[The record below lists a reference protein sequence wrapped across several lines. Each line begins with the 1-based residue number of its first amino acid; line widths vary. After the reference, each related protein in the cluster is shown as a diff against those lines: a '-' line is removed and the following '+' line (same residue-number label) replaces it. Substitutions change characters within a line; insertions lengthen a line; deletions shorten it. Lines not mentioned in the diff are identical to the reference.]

1 MTSAAP
7 FDPAAFDPGAAHRFD
22 PTVLREYALRGIV
35 GTTIDAA
42 DAYALGRAFGSLAWR
57 RGARAL
63 AVGYDGRHSSPA
75 LAAAL
80 AAGLAA
86 CGLAVAVIG
95 RGPTPMLYF
104 AAYTMDFDGMPL
116 DGGVM
121 VTGSHNPPDF
131 NGFKLVLHKASVF
144 GPDIQEVGR
153 LAADADYE
161 HGTGRIAELAVFQ
174 AYVARLLEDV
184 KGSRRLKVAWDA
196 GNGAMGEAMAAVTA
210 RLPGEHILLNAEI
223 DGTFPNHHPDP
234 TVAENLHQL
243 QETVL
248 REGCDLGIAFDG
260 DGDRLGLVDS
270 QARIVWGDQILL
282 FLARDILKR
291 HPGATIIGD
300 VKCSEVLF
308 DGIAAAGGKPLMWK
322 TGHSVIKAKM
332 KELGAPFAGEMAA
345 HFVFADGFY
354 GYDDGLYAA
363 IRVLSILQSS
373 TETLAGFRDGLPEP
387 MNTPELR
394 VPCPE
399 DRKAA
404 VVEEVKAR
412 LAAEG
417 AAEGAAGGANGEVKV
432 TAIDGVRVRE
442 KGGWWLLRASNT
454 EAALTLRC
462 EAPDAAGL
470 KALTDRLA
478 AQLKASGL
486 EPPAF

>member
-1 MTSAAP
+1 MAQHAAS
-7 FDPAAFDPGAAHRFD
+7 DPLVFNPASFDPGKAHRFE
-22 PTVLREYALRGIV
+22 PTVLREYDVRGIV
-35 GTTIDAA
+35 GDTITAA
-42 DAYALGRAFGSLAWR
+42 DAYGLGRAFGTLARR
-57 RGARAL
+57 RGARTL
-63 AVGYDGRHSSPA
+63 AVGYDGRRSSPT

-80 AAGLAA
+80 AQGLVA
-86 CGLAVAVIG
+86 CGLKVRMIG

-104 AAYTMDFDGMPL
+104 AAYTPLPDGGDA

-121 VTGSHNPPDF
+121 ITGSHNPPDY

-144 GPDIQEVGR
+144 GPDIQE
-153 LAADADYE
+153 L
-161 HGTGRIAELAVFQ
+161 GRIAAAGDFEHGAGAIEEVSVFD
-174 AYVARLLEDV
+174 AYIARILEDV
-184 KGSRRLKVAWDA
+184 AGERRLKVAWDA

-223 DGTFPNHHPDP
+223 DGSFPNHHPDP
-234 TVAENLHQL
+234 TVAENLKQL
-243 QETVL
+243 QQTVL

-260 DGDRLGLVDS
+260 DGDRLGLVDA

-282 FLARDILKR
+282 FLARDVLKR

-300 VKCSEVLF
+300 VKCSEALF
-308 DGIAAAGGKPLMWK
+308 DGVAAAGGKPLMWK

-332 KELGAPFAGEMAA
+332 KELGAPLAGEMAA

-373 TETLAGFRDGLPEP
+373 EETLADFRDGLPQLV
-387 MNTPELR
+387 NTPELR

-399 DRKAA
+399 ARKLA

-417 AAEGAAGGANGEVKV
+417 AEV
-432 TAIDGVRVRE
+432 TAIDGVRVKE
-442 KGGWWLLRASNT
+442 KQGWWLLRASNT
-454 EAALTLRC
+454 ENALTVRC
-462 EAPDAAGL
+462 EAADAAGL
-470 KALTDRLA
+470 KALTQRLSD
-478 AQLKASGL
+478 QLKASGL
-486 EPPAF
+486 TPPGF

>member
-1 MTSAAP
+1 MARDAS
-7 FDPAAFDPGAAHRFD
+7 FDPGAFDPLKAHRFA
-22 PTVLREYALRGIV
+22 PSVLREYDVRGVV
-35 GTTIDAA
+35 GDTITAA
-42 DAYALGRAFGSLAWR
+42 DAYGLGRAFGTLARR
-57 RGARAL
+57 RGARAI
-63 AVGYDGRHSSPA
+63 AVGYDGRHSSPMLAEA
-75 LAAAL
+75 LTQ
-80 AAGLAA
+80 GLAA
-86 CGLAVAVIG
+86 CGLDVRLVG

-104 AAYTMDFDGMPL
+104 AAYTTDV

-121 VTGSHNPPDF
+121 ITGSHNPPDY

-144 GPDIQEVGR
+144 GPDIQELGR
-153 LAADADYE
+153 LAAAADYE
-161 HGTGRIAELAVFQ
+161 SGQGRIQEISVFD
-174 AYVARLLEDV
+174 AYVARLLQDV
-184 KGSRRLKVAWDA
+184 KGERRLKVAWDA

-210 RLPGEHILLNAEI
+210 RLPGEHFLLNAEI
-223 DGTFPNHHPDP
+223 DGSFPNHHPDP
-234 TVAENLHQL
+234 TVAENLEQL

-308 DGIAAAGGKPLMWK
+308 DGIAAAGGRPLMWK

-332 KELGAPFAGEMAA
+332 KEIGAPFAGEMAA

-354 GYDDGLYAA
+354 GYDDGLHAA
-363 IRVLSILQSS
+363 IRVLAILQSS
-373 TETLAGFRDGLPEP
+373 DQTLAGFRDGLPQLV
-387 MNTPELR
+387 NTPELR

-399 DRKAA
+399 HRKQA

-417 AAEGAAGGANGEVKV
+417 AEV
-432 TAIDGVRVRE
+432 TAIDGVRVKE
-442 KGGWWLLRASNT
+442 KEGWWLLRASNT
-454 EAALTLRC
+454 EDALTLRC
-462 EAPDAAGL
+462 EAADADGL
-470 KALTDRLA
+470 AALTARLA
-478 AQLKASGL
+478 AQLTASGL
-486 EPPAF
+486 TPPAF